1 MNRKLIFIPLMI
13 LTISFSAG
21 IFTEIA
27 IPSDSVQISTNLP
40 SVYASIFAYIKSDGF
55 TVISSLIFSVSV
67 FLMPLVPLL
76 ILGKT
81 FSLGFSAA
89 YILSSS
95 AEQAFGIVISAL
107 VPRAV
112 FKIPA
117 YLAIVLT
124 AAETASFIRSNYQN
138 PPALAHGIKRHLLR
152 FILCFFILAASSI
165 LEACLLQGVL

>member
-1 MNRKLIFIPLMI
+1 MNRKLIPAALII
-13 LTISFSAG
+13 LTICFSAG

-27 IPSDSVQISTNLP
+27 VPSDSVEISTALP
-40 SVYASIFAYIKSDGF
+40 SVYASIFACIKSDAL

-95 AEQAFGIVISAL
+95 AENAFGIVIAAL

-124 AAETASFIRSNYQN
+124 AAETAFFIKNNYQN
-138 PPALAHGIKRHLLR
+138 PSALKHGIKRHLLR
-152 FILCFFILAASSI
+152 FISCFFILAVSSV

>member
-1 MNRKLIFIPLMI
+1 MSKKIIPAALII

-27 IPSDSVQISTNLP
+27 IPSDNVRISTDLP
-40 SVYASIFAYIKSDGF
+40 SVYASIFEYIKSDGL

-95 AEQAFGIVISAL
+95 AEKAFGIVITAL
-107 VPRAV
+107 VPRAL

-117 YLAIVLT
+117 YLAIALT
-124 AAETASFIRSNYQN
+124 AAETAAFIRNNYQN
-138 PPALAHGIKRHLLR
+138 PSALAHGIKRHLLR
-152 FILCFFILAASSI
+152 FISCFLILAASSVV
-165 LEACLLQGVL
+165 EACLLQGVL

>member
-1 MNRKLIFIPLMI
+1 MNRKLIPAALMV
-13 LTISFSAG
+13 LTISFTAG

-27 IPSDSVQISTNLP
+27 VPSDSIHLSTELP
-40 SVYASIFAYIKSDGF
+40 SVYASIFAYIKNDAL
-55 TVISSLIFSVSV
+55 TVIASLIFSVSV

-117 YLAIVLT
+117 YLAIVLS
-124 AAETASFIRSNYQN
+124 AAEAASFIRNNYRN
-138 PPALAHGIKRHLLR
+138 PSVLKHGIMHHLLH
-152 FILCFFILAASSI
+152 FILCFLILAASSI

>member
-1 MNRKLIFIPLMI
+1 MNRKLIPAALMI

-27 IPSDSVQISTNLP
+27 MPSDSVRISTDLP
-40 SVYASIFAYIKSDGF
+40 SVYASIFEYIKSDGL

-67 FLMPLVPLL
+67 FLVPLVPLL
-76 ILGKT
+76 ILSKT

-95 AEQAFGIVISAL
+95 AEKAFGIVIAAL
-107 VPRAV
+107 VPRAL

-117 YLAIVLT
+117 YLAIALT
-124 AAETASFIRSNYQN
+124 AAETATFVRNNYQN
-138 PPALAHGIKRHLLR
+138 PAALARGIKRHLLR
-152 FILCFFILAASSI
+152 FISCFFILAVSSV
-165 LEACLLQGVL
+165 LEVCLLQGVL

>member
-1 MNRKLIFIPLMI
+1 
-13 LTISFSAG
+13 
-21 IFTEIA
+21 
-27 IPSDSVQISTNLP
+27 
-40 SVYASIFAYIKSDGF
+40 
-55 TVISSLIFSVSV
+55 
-67 FLMPLVPLL
+67 MPLVPLL

-138 PPALAHGIKRHLLR
+138 PPALAHGIKRHL

>member
-1 MNRKLIFIPLMI
+1 
-13 LTISFSAG
+13 
-21 IFTEIA
+21 
-27 IPSDSVQISTNLP
+27 
-40 SVYASIFAYIKSDGF
+40 
-55 TVISSLIFSVSV
+55 
-67 FLMPLVPLL
+67 MPLVPLL